1 MYDTKFICTYNED
14 DIFLETDKIN
24 ESDKEFIRDAIYRQE
39 LLNILG
45 IEDYD
50 ENKIDKAI
58 VNLYEKIKHCKEV
71 KDCIKKLAGD
81 FDSLDDVFGLMLLFS
96 YDYMHITHICISEFL
111 ETGKINEK
119 NIFNLEKLIFF
130 N

>member
-81 FDSLDDVFGLMLLFS
+81 FGSLDDVFGLMLLFS

-119 NIFNLEKLIFF
+119 NIFNLEKLIFV